1 MIIRQARKEDT
12 HLLAPRLRKA
22 DLDEISASS
31 GERPQLAL
39 LRGLHES
46 EQCYSVLMHP
56 EALPIAMFGIVRMSD
71 NPSVGQVWLLGSDDI
86 GFNSI
91 GFLRRS
97 KEWVELFQLQFPVLY
112 NNIDARNTVHIKW
125 LQWLGFQF
133 INELPNYG
141 NESRTFYHFVRIQTN
156 V

>member
-1 MIIRQARKEDT
+1 MIIRAARKEDT
-12 HLLAPRLRKA
+12 HRLAPRLRKA

-39 LRGLHES
+39 LRGLMES
-46 EQCYSVLMHP
+46 EECYSVFADHGEPPL
-56 EALPIAMFGIVRMSD
+56 AMFGIVRMAE

-86 GFNSI
+86 KFNSI

-97 KEWVELFQLQFPVLY
+97 KEWVELFQLKFPVLY

-133 INELPNYG
+133 INELQNYG
-141 NESRTFYHFVRIQTN
+141 NERRTFYHFVRIKTH